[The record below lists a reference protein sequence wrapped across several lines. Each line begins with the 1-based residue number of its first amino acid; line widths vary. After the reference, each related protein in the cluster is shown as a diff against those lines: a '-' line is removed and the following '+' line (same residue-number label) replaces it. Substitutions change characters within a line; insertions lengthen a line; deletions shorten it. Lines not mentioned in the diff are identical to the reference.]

1 MTRPA
6 KSRNAKYSIG
16 FQRFDTAG
24 TLLYDA
30 PERRF
35 VVGPIGVPEM
45 IVIGVLALLIFGPRK
60 LPELGR
66 SLGKALTEFRRASS
80 DIRATL
86 EEEVREME
94 RQTKGVAQQV
104 EEAVGRTDD
113 APSAASGE
121 PATLPESPV
130 EENLPHGDTKPA

>member
-1 MTRPA
+1 M
-6 KSRNAKYSIG
+6 
-16 FQRFDTAG
+16 
-24 TLLYDA
+24 
-30 PERRF
+30 
-35 VVGPIGVPEM
+35 GPIGVPEM
-45 IVIGVLALLIFGPRK
+45 IVIGVLALLVFGPRK

-94 RQTKGVAQQV
+94 RQTQGVAQQV

-121 PATLPESPV
+121 PATHPESPS